1 MQQRSKQTHERIIS
15 VALQLFSEQG
25 YERTGVDHI
34 CKVAGISKGAFYHHF
49 PGKHALFLELLNS
62 WLFSVQTQI
71 DHRFVHGKNI
81 ADGFAEISGSL
92 NEIIGDSGKNL
103 PVLFEFWQQS
113 IRKPELWDKATAPFH
128 HYKEH
133 FRSFINRGMDNK
145 EIEVQDPELITN
157 TLLAFSF
164 GVIASSMIDPQQDWE
179 KTAAYGFAAFFEK
192 LKRSE
197 I

>member
-1 MQQRSKQTHERIIS
+1 MSI
-15 VALQLFSEQG
+15 ALQLFSEQG
-25 YERTGVDHI
+25 YERTGVDQI

-71 DHRFVHGKNI
+71 DHRFDHSRNI
-81 ADGFAEISGSL
+81 TDGFAEISGSL

-113 IRKPELWDKATAPFH
+113 IRKPELWDKATAPFRQ
-128 HYKEH
+128 YKEY
-133 FRSFINRGMDNK
+133 FRSFINRGMDNN

-164 GVIASSMIDPQQDWE
+164 GVIASSMVDPQQDWE

-197 I
+197 V